1 VGGILNFISYA
12 GGGIWKICNFN
23 VCNIRIHIKKYNK
36 STKRRICIMYTAYD
50 AIREKNIKKYGIDGP
65 EAPKVIE
72 YVRKRANGK
81 DGEFIE
87 VPVSDLEKHAI
98 HFIRKRCEELRFN
111 PNYMDFEDREGYSLV
126 DSKNEIRIPY
136 NMEKDTDRLCLE
148 TAVHRFLESGVKE
161 DAFDIYYIFLE
172 MFFGEYKK
180 TKKMIE
186 SLSEVESNAS
196 SLLMKHRDHY
206 SHSVYV
212 FLIGLAIYDSSES
225 YRKKYNSMYNLDGKD
240 AAHHFLKYW
249 GLSALFHDIG
259 YPFELPFEEVK
270 SYFGENEKKA
280 PYVCYKDMDEFVTLD
295 EAQRKKAKKM
305 YSNYDCKRMDDIL
318 IYRINECLGKHYN
331 TRPHN
336 EKIPGVIPGED
347 YVSYLTK
354 VFRWKPADPKAFGG
368 YMDHGYFSAMVLMK
382 NLFDILDEEE
392 FKEGDM
398 GYTDALTAIVLH
410 NSIFKRVIQAND
422 FGLDG
427 FDMNRDA
434 IRCEWHPLAYLL
446 MLCDELQCWDRTS
459 YGQNS
464 RLEVHAMG
472 CDLKFDEDR
481 ITAVYKFDKAM
492 EEKANRKNSDEY
504 LAVGG
509 TYKKMYNKKSVGER
523 GRITKFQYDIEE
535 IVALNREGEL
545 ALDVEYEFTDDIK
558 YRKTYLSQT
567 SFMHLYDFAVIL
579 SGRKKFEIKD
589 ADKDAALREKMEAEF
604 EKKPLEYKLIDIERV
619 KKFAKYL
626 DAINSF
632 YTDKPV
638 AYPPLTEFTKE
649 DMDKI
654 GPLEH
659 ERWLWG
665 HHVMGWK
672 YGKKYEECED
682 KATVRELTRTHKL
695 MLSPDRYKEDKNGL
709 KDRYNHENAKDHYD
723 NVLDDGYRDK
733 DTEPMNKLLNLL
745 SMLDGVKFYRL
756 VQEEDDEA

>member
-1 VGGILNFISYA
+1 
-12 GGGIWKICNFN
+12 
-23 VCNIRIHIKKYNK
+23 
-36 STKRRICIMYTAYD
+36 MYTAYE
-50 AIREKNIKKYGIDGP
+50 AIRKKNMDKYHIDGP
-65 EAPKVIE
+65 KAPEVIKKI
-72 YVRKRANGK
+72 RKRKKGK
-81 DGEFIE
+81 EEDFDFIQ
-87 VPVSDLEKHAI
+87 VSNLEEHAI
-98 HFIRKRCEELRFN
+98 HFIRESCNELRFN
-111 PNYMDFEDREGYSLV
+111 RDPKYMNFEDNEGTSLK
-126 DSKNEIRIPY
+126 KNQIPY
-136 NMEKDTDRLCLE
+136 NMEMDTDRLCLE

-172 MFFGEYKK
+172 MFLGEYKK

-186 SLSEVESNAS
+186 SLSEFESNAS

-212 FLIGLAIYDSSES
+212 FLIGLAVYDSSES
-225 YRKKYNSMYNLDGKD
+225 YRKKYNSMYNLDDKNGP
-240 AAHHFLKYW
+240 HHFLKYW

-427 FDMNRDA
+427 FDMDRDA
-434 IRCEWHPLAYLL
+434 LRCEWHPLAYLL

-472 CDLKFDEDR
+472 CDLEFDGDK
-481 ITAVYKFDKAM
+481 ITAVYKFDEAM
-492 EEKANRKNSDEY
+492 KEKSKRKD
-504 LAVGG
+504 VGG
-509 TYKKMYNKKSVGER
+509 TYKKMHNKKSVGER
-523 GRITKFQYDIEE
+523 GEITKFQYDIEE
-535 IVALNREGEL
+535 IVALNRDGEL
-545 ALDVEYEFTDDIK
+545 ALYVKPVFTADIK
-558 YRKTYLSQT
+558 YRKTYLSQ
-567 SFMHLYDFAVIL
+567 SNFMHLYDFAVIL

-589 ADKDAALREKMEAEF
+589 ADNDTVMREKLEKNF
-604 EKKPLEYKLIDIERV
+604 EERSLEYKLVDIERV

-626 DAINSF
+626 DAIDCF

-638 AYPPLTEFTKE
+638 AYPPLTEFTDK

-665 HHVMGWK
+665 HHVMGWE
-672 YGKKYEECED
+672 YGEEYENFSDD
-682 KATVRELTRTHKL
+682 KEYNVRELTRTHKL
-695 MLSPDRYKEDKNGL
+695 MLSPDRYKEDKNEEDKNEEDKNGL

-723 NVLDDGYRDK
+723 NVLDDGDRKK
-733 DTEPMNKLLNLL
+733 DTEPMNKLLKIL

-756 VQEEDDEA
+756 AQEEDDEA